1 MLDVSDKP
9 VVFFISPE
17 VAPFAK
23 TGGLAD
29 VAGSL
34 PSALHRLGVEVAV
47 GLPFYRLIKEE
58 NLSLR
63 EKIPRLEVP
72 LGEEVLAC
80 KVLETKTAEGIPVYF
95 FDREDSLIDLICT
108 APPEGDYYDNFERFC
123 FFSRAVLLFAKKA
136 GLQLPDRPLP
146 RLADRACPCLSSDG
160 LPHRPVLREHCDCFH
175 DSQPRLPGPVPK
187 IKAGHQRDSS
197 KRVQSGRDLNTG
209 TRSAF

>member
-1 MLDVSDKP
+1 MSDKP

-80 KVLETKTAEGIPVYF
+80 KVLETKTE
-95 FDREDSLIDLICT
+95 E
-108 APPEGDYYDNFERFC
+108 APGWNVRSGALSCHPSSFKLE
-123 FFSRAVLLFAKKA
+123 KKA
-136 GLQLPDRPLP
+136 HWETPAFPWT
-146 RLADRACPCLSSDG
+146 
-160 LPHRPVLREHCDCFH
+160 
-175 DSQPRLPGPVPK
+175 
-187 IKAGHQRDSS
+187 AG
-197 KRVQSGRDLNTG
+197 VQSDLQVLTLQRSSIPFWIETLG
-209 TRSAF
+209 TPMDQRSPGW